1 MLLPF
6 NRVTVRPG
14 DGQPTSSLSVAE
26 FSAMP
31 LTTRL
36 RAVLEQR
43 VQFFRDEQ
51 PVDVTEAL
59 RALREAGP
67 L

>member
-14 DGQPTSSLSVAE
+14 DGQPASSLSAAE

-31 LTTRL
+31 LTIRL
-36 RAVLEQR
+36 RAVLERR
-43 VQFFRDEQ
+43 VQFYRDEQ
-51 PVDVTEAL
+51 PVDMSEAL
-59 RALREAGP
+59 RALREAG
-67 L
+67 